1 MIPNHKSEARTS
13 FDIPGFLLLAV
24 AVGCLTYD
32 FDVAGGQQIEVPTA
46 VALLGAAVVAGV
58 LAVRHLQSARTPVV
72 SLGPLR
78 GRAFFVSC
86 FSGRGISRAAISA
99 TPFLLPLMLEVGFG
113 LSPLQS
119 GLLLI

>member
-1 MIPNHKSEARTS
+1 MSTIKMTHRPPNSISLAPLLQAAR
-13 FDIPGFLLLAV
+13 PP
-24 AVGCLTYD
+24 
-32 FDVAGGQQIEVPTA
+32 AG
-46 VALLGAAVVAGV
+46 
-58 LAVRHLQSARTPVV
+58 

-86 FSGRGISRAAISA
+86 FSGGGISRAAISA

-119 GLLLI
+119 GLLLPI